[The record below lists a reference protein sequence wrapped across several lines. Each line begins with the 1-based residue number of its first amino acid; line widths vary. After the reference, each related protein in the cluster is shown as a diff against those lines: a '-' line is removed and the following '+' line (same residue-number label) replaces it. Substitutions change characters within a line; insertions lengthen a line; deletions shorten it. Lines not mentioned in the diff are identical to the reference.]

1 MFSMLLMTFGQWTTH
16 DVTLTPIT
24 PITHSYNSSTHC
36 VQTCARTAPCFP
48 IEIPHGDPRLS
59 RGKCMPFVRSST
71 ACTGGQVRQ
80 QINAITAFLDM
91 GPVYGA
97 DHMKVM
103 QMRDIDSNKGLLK
116 VNKEY
121 DDKGRELMHFGPM
134 TNNVCATRRH
144 MTGDANAKEVPCFVG
159 GDVRSNENIALTAL
173 HTLMLR
179 EHNRLARKLSNL
191 NPHWDG
197 ERLYQEA
204 RKILG
209 GMSQVITYRDYLGFI
224 VGPDA
229 MAKRLSV
236 YPGYDSE
243 VNPGISNVFATA
255 ALRFGHLTIQ
265 PYVFRLDKNYEEH
278 PDYPSPLLHKAF
290 FAPWRVVFEGGVDPI
305 LRGLIGRPAKLNT
318 QEHMAPDE
326 IREKLF
332 KFSEDLA
339 LDLASLNMQR
349 GRDHG
354 LPGYNAWRK
363 FCGLS
368 QPSNMYELGKVLRNY
383 QMAQRLMMLYK
394 TPDNIDVWLGV
405 WPSPLWPGAE
415 WGRCSPASSPTSS
428 GGFNRA
434 TDCGGRTT
442 VCSQSVR
449 KGHCGTSPLRGS
461 FVTTPASRR
470 SRSSPSGSAHGA
482 PATAPVRISRRWTCP

>member
-1 MFSMLLMTFGQWTTH
+1 
-16 DVTLTPIT
+16 
-24 PITHSYNSSTHC
+24 
-36 VQTCARTAPCFP
+36 
-48 IEIPHGDPRLS
+48 
-59 RGKCMPFVRSST
+59 
-71 ACTGGQVRQ
+71 
-80 QINAITAFLDM
+80 
-91 GPVYGA
+91 
-97 DHMKVM
+97 
-103 QMRDIDSNKGLLK
+103 
-116 VNKEY
+116 
-121 DDKGRELMHFGPM
+121 
-134 TNNVCATRRH
+134 

-383 QMAQRLMMLYK
+383 QMAQRLMILWWENNGVFTERQK
-394 TPDNIDVWLGV
+394 RSLRDVSFARIICDNTGITEVPEQPFWFR
-405 WPSPLWPGAE
+405 P
-415 WGRCSPASSPTSS
+415 
-428 GGFNRA
+428 
-434 TDCGGRTT
+434 
-442 VCSQSVR
+442 
-449 KGHCGTSPLRGS
+449 RGS
-461 FVTTPASRR
+461 GYSSCSNIPEMDLSPGRRTHSTCFVEMCSADTAP
-470 SRSSPSGSAHGA
+470 PSYRQGSALEANLTSGLSKRDLKSNEQVKQVVLM
-482 PATAPVRISRRWTCP
+482 PDSLSR